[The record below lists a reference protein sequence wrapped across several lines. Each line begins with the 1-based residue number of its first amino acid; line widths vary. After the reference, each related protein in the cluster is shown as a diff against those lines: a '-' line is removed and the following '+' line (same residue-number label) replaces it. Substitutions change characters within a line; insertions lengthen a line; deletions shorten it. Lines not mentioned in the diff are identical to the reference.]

1 MKKKSNNKTLIVVI
15 ILIILFITIIY
26 LFSLYNSNSNV
37 KKGVKKKTSE
47 LKKQD
52 DWYVPSG
59 EASKI
64 EIYKSDANN
73 YPVFIKDDKDTSYKT
88 NTLYKMMET
97 YRCDVSSCKTYGY
110 NDYKNEVIIK
120 DDGYIIYNY
129 ETNRALKLSMPDA
142 EYNTIDFM
150 SYENEDYG
158 LSVSN
163 INGMY
168 AFYSLKSNSFKTD
181 FKYTNIFTSNSS
193 SLIDNCFIA
202 AKESEGKTYVVNYNT
217 GKEIK
222 ESEAYLGSFG
232 NGKEIYYFED
242 YGDIERNAIIYDKDF
257 NKVLDGSYD
266 LFSSTKSGNLV
277 VRNNDESF
285 SIYTK
290 EGKLVKKSKNYKK
303 VLLILNDYV
312 IIKDTDDYLK
322 IVNTDGSLLAKY
334 AKLQDNS
341 YLDMSLS
348 GFYKSGE
355 TLIYLFVNKDDGII
369 RYSYNIKTKET
380 KAKEYSSIN

>member
-1 MKKKSNNKTLIVVI
+1 M
-15 ILIILFITIIY
+15 
-26 LFSLYNSNSNV
+26 
-37 KKGVKKKTSE
+37 
-47 LKKQD
+47 
-52 DWYVPSG
+52 
-59 EASKI
+59 
-64 EIYKSDANN
+64 
-73 YPVFIKDDKDTSYKT
+73 
-88 NTLYKMMET
+88 
-97 YRCDVSSCKTYGY
+97 
-110 NDYKNEVIIK
+110 
-120 DDGYIIYNY
+120 
-129 ETNRALKLSMPDA
+129 
-142 EYNTIDFM
+142 
-150 SYENEDYG
+150 
-158 LSVSN
+158 
-163 INGMY
+163 
-168 AFYSLKSNSFKTD
+168 
-181 FKYTNIFTSNSS
+181 
-193 SLIDNCFIA
+193 DNCFIA

-217 GKEIK
+217 DKEIK

-242 YGDIERNAIIYDKDF
+242 YGDIERNAIIYDRDF

-380 KAKEYSSIN
+380 KTKEYSSIN